1 MTNLR
6 QLLAFNI
13 KHNRLRLG
21 FSQAK
26 LAERAESST
35 QYIAMIELGRK
46 FPSPEM
52 IDRLAAAMEI
62 DNLDLFTAP
71 PFQKESLKKIHETVL
86 SDLEKRISRSVN
98 KVVRETVSAV
108 ITSYIMEM
116 KNCE

>member
-13 KHNRLRLG
+13 KNNRLRLG
-21 FSQAK
+21 LSQAK

-52 IDRLAAAMEI
+52 LNRLAAAMNI
-62 DNLDLFTAP
+62 DNLDLFTP
-71 PFQKESLKKIHETVL
+71 PPVKKESLEKIQETIL
-86 SDLEKRISRSVN
+86 IDLEKRISRSVN
-98 KVVRETVSAV
+98 KVVRETVSTV
-108 ITSYIMEM
+108 ISGYIT
-116 KNCE
+116 KIKK